1 MKNRKILIFVLTFVL
16 VISTTV
22 MPAFGAFYTVQSGD
36 VLWEIAERY
45 GVTIDEI
52 VDFNEIEDRNLI
64 FPGQKLEIPDNLTS
78 DVEGPDLD
86 VVTPMP
92 DDLVDEEVMISIVH
106 TNDTHGRIVEDGYA
120 GNIGFAKIATLIEN
134 KRAENPNTLVLD
146 AGDAL
151 HGQTIAQLN
160 EGESVVKIFNEIGYD
175 AMTAGNHDFNYG
187 KERLL
192 ELSEMAEFPIL
203 AANIY
208 ADSYENFL
216 PEYVIKEVG
225 GVKVGIFGLAT
236 PETKFKSHPKNT
248 EGLEFFDSVIIAK
261 LMVAELENQVDVVV
275 ALSHLGMDQSSTERS
290 DLIAEY
296 VDGIDLIVD
305 GHSHTVLEEGMMV
318 GDTMIVQAGE
328 YDKFLGVVDMVVEG
342 SNVKSIT
349 PSLIPQE
356 EGIAV
361 EPHAGVTEIIEEVQ
375 EENNLI
381 TEEVVVSSDIKLEGS
396 REFVR
401 TGETNLGNLIT
412 DAMVDFTGADLA
424 LTNGGG
430 IRASIEAGEI
440 TVGDVITVLPF
451 GNYVVTIDVTGAELL
466 EALEHGYSAYPESLG
481 AFPHISGMNVVIDP
495 DQEVGSRV
503 VEVTVDGEE
512 LDPEATYSL
521 ATNDFLAAGGD
532 DYTMFGDNEITALY
546 PGLDEILIEYIKEY
560 GTEGSPVEG
569 RIQTIDEVSYLSLN
583 LVA

>member
-1 MKNRKILIFVLTFVL
+1 MKQRKLLIFILTFVL
-16 VISTTV
+16 VISTMV
-22 MPAFGAFYTVQSGD
+22 MPAFAESYTVQSGD
-36 VLWEIAERY
+36 VLWKIADMY
-45 GVTIDEI
+45 GVT
-52 VDFNEIEDRNLI
+52 V
-64 FPGQKLEIPDNLTS
+64 
-78 DVEGPDLD
+78 
-86 VVTPMP
+86 
-92 DDLVDEEVMISIVH
+92 DDLVELNGIENRDLIYTGDVLQIPGTEVVEEPAAEEEVLISIVH
-106 TNDTHGRIVEDGYA
+106 TNDTHARVEAGSYDGMGLDKVATIVNNVKA
-120 GNIGFAKIATLIEN
+120 A
-134 KRAENPNTLVLD
+134 NPNTLVLD

-151 HGQTIAQLN
+151 HGQTIATLV
-160 EGESVVKIFNEIGYD
+160 EGESIIKIFNEIGYD

-192 ELSEMAEFPIL
+192 ELADMANFPIL
-203 AANIY
+203 GANVY
-208 ADSYENFL
+208 KANYENFL

-248 EGLEFFDSVIIAK
+248 EGLEFFDSVIIGK
-261 LMVAELENQVDVVV
+261 LMVAKLQDKADVIV
-275 ALSHLGMDQSSTERS
+275 ALSHLGLDQSSTERS

-328 YDKFLGVVDMVVEG
+328 YDKNVGRVDILVKNGKVSSMTAKLITKEEGEALEADPGVVAIVE
-342 SNVKSIT
+342 
-349 PSLIPQE
+349 
-356 EGIAV
+356 
-361 EPHAGVTEIIEEVQ
+361 EIKEA
-375 EENNLI
+375 NDLI
-381 TEEVVVSSDIKLEGS
+381 TEEIIGSTEIKLEGA

-412 DAMVDFTGADLA
+412 DSMVEFTGADVA

-430 IRASIEAGEI
+430 IRDSIQIGDI

-451 GNYVVTIDVTGAELL
+451 GNYVVTIDVTGAELV
-466 EALEHGYSAYPESLG
+466 EALEHGLQAYPETLG
-481 AFPHISGMNVVIDP
+481 AFPHIAGMNVVFDP
-495 DQEVGSRV
+495 SQEVGSRV

-512 LDPEATYSL
+512 LDMEATYSL

-532 DYTMFGDNEITALY
+532 DYTMFGGKELTALY

-569 RIQTIDEVSYLSLN
+569 RIKTLDEVSYLNLN
-583 LVA
+583 IAA

>member
-1 MKNRKILIFVLTFVL
+1 MKQRKLLIFILTFVL
-16 VISTTV
+16 VISTMV
-22 MPAFGAFYTVQSGD
+22 MPAFAESYTVQSGD
-36 VLWEIAERY
+36 VLWKIADMY
-45 GVTIDEI
+45 GVT
-52 VDFNEIEDRNLI
+52 V
-64 FPGQKLEIPDNLTS
+64 
-78 DVEGPDLD
+78 
-86 VVTPMP
+86 
-92 DDLVDEEVMISIVH
+92 DDLVELNGIENRDLIYTGDVLQIPGTEVVEEPAAEEEVLISIVH
-106 TNDTHGRIVEDGYA
+106 TNDTHARVEAGSYDGMGLDKVATIVNNVKA
-120 GNIGFAKIATLIEN
+120 A
-134 KRAENPNTLVLD
+134 NPNTLVLD

-151 HGQTIAQLN
+151 HGQTIATLV
-160 EGESVVKIFNEIGYD
+160 EGESIIKIFNEIGYD

-192 ELSEMAEFPIL
+192 ELADMANFPIL
-203 AANIY
+203 GANVY
-208 ADSYENFL
+208 KANYENFL

-248 EGLEFFDSVIIAK
+248 EGLEFFDSVIIGK
-261 LMVAELENQVDVVV
+261 LMVAKLQDEADVIV
-275 ALSHLGMDQSSTERS
+275 ALSHLGLDQSSTERS

-328 YDKFLGVVDMVVEG
+328 YDKNVGRVDILVKNGKVSSMTAKLITKEEGEALEADPGVVAIVE
-342 SNVKSIT
+342 
-349 PSLIPQE
+349 
-356 EGIAV
+356 
-361 EPHAGVTEIIEEVQ
+361 EIKEA
-375 EENNLI
+375 NDLI
-381 TEEVVVSSDIKLEGS
+381 TEEIIGSTEIKLEGA

-412 DAMVDFTGADLA
+412 DSMVEFTGADVA

-430 IRASIEAGEI
+430 IRDSIQIGDI

-451 GNYVVTIDVTGAELL
+451 GNYVVTIDVTGAELV
-466 EALEHGYSAYPESLG
+466 EALEHGLQAYPETLG
-481 AFPHISGMNVVIDP
+481 AFPHIAGMNVVFDP
-495 DQEVGSRV
+495 SQEVGSRV

-512 LDPEATYSL
+512 LDMEATYSL

-532 DYTMFGDNEITALY
+532 DYTMFGGKELTALY

-569 RIQTIDEVSYLSLN
+569 RIKTLDEVSYLNLN
-583 LVA
+583 IAA

>member
-261 LMVAELENQVDVVV
+261 LMVAELKNQVDVVV

-361 EPHAGVTEIIEEVQ
+361 EPHSGVTEIIEEVQ

-495 DQEVGSRV
+495 SQEVGSRV
-503 VEVTVDGEE
+503 VEVMVKGEE
-512 LDPEATYSL
+512 LDMEASYSL

-532 DYTMFGDNEITALY
+532 GYAMFGDNELSALY
-546 PGLDEILIEYIKEY
+546 PGLDEILIEYIREY
-560 GTEGSPVEG
+560 GTEGSSVEG
-569 RIQTIDEVSYLSLN
+569 RIQTVDEVSYLYLN
-583 LVA
+583 AVA

>member
-1 MKNRKILIFVLTFVL
+1 MKQRKLLIFILTFVL
-16 VISTTV
+16 VISTMV
-22 MPAFGAFYTVQSGD
+22 MPAFAESYTVQSGD
-36 VLWEIAERY
+36 VLWKIADMY
-45 GVTIDEI
+45 GVT
-52 VDFNEIEDRNLI
+52 V
-64 FPGQKLEIPDNLTS
+64 
-78 DVEGPDLD
+78 
-86 VVTPMP
+86 
-92 DDLVDEEVMISIVH
+92 DDLVELNGIENRDLIYTGDVLQIPGTEVVEEPAAEEEVLISIVH
-106 TNDTHGRIVEDGYA
+106 TNDTHARVEAGSYDGMGLDKVATIVNNVKA
-120 GNIGFAKIATLIEN
+120 A
-134 KRAENPNTLVLD
+134 NPNTLVLD

-151 HGQTIAQLN
+151 HGQTIATLV
-160 EGESVVKIFNEIGYD
+160 EGESIIKIFNEIGYD

-192 ELSEMAEFPIL
+192 ELADMANFPIL
-203 AANIY
+203 GANVY
-208 ADSYENFL
+208 KANYENFL

-248 EGLEFFDSVIIAK
+248 EGLEFFDSVIIGK
-261 LMVAELENQVDVVV
+261 LMVAKLQDKADVIV
-275 ALSHLGMDQSSTERS
+275 ALSHLGLDQSSTERS

-328 YDKFLGVVDMVVEG
+328 YDKNVGRVDILVKNGKVSSMTAKLITKEEGEALEADPGVVAIVE
-342 SNVKSIT
+342 
-349 PSLIPQE
+349 
-356 EGIAV
+356 
-361 EPHAGVTEIIEEVQ
+361 EIKEA
-375 EENNLI
+375 NDLI
-381 TEEVVVSSDIKLEGS
+381 TEEIIGSTEIKLEGA

-412 DAMVDFTGADLA
+412 DSMVEFTGADVA

-430 IRASIEAGEI
+430 IRDSIQIGDI

-451 GNYVVTIDVTGAELL
+451 GNYVVTIDVTGAELV
-466 EALEHGYSAYPESLG
+466 EALEHGLQAYPETLG
-481 AFPHISGMNVVIDP
+481 AFPHIAGMNVVFDP
-495 DQEVGSRV
+495 SQEVGSRV
-503 VEVTVDGEE
+503 VEVTVGGEE
-512 LDPEATYSL
+512 LDMEATYSL

-532 DYTMFGDNEITALY
+532 DYTMFGGKELTALY

-569 RIQTIDEVSYLSLN
+569 RIKTLDEVSYLNLN
-583 LVA
+583 IAA